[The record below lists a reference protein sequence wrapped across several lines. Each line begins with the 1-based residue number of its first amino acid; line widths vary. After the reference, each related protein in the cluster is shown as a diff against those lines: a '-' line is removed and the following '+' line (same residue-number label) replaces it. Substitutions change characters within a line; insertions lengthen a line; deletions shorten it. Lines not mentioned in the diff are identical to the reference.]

1 MQAKYSNYR
10 LDVTQAKLAVL
21 YAKQGRAQQF
31 TSQAA
36 RDKYLDDEIEAL
48 RAYEQTQQSRVEEL
62 SRDVDGAKEH
72 MAEVLAR
79 SESSTQQDE
88 DRRKQLKEMS
98 QEVTELRAK
107 VDAMQEKRK

>member
-1 MQAKYSNYR
+1 
-10 LDVTQAKLAVL
+10 
-21 YAKQGRAQQF
+21 
-31 TSQAA
+31 
-36 RDKYLDDEIEAL
+36 
-48 RAYEQTQQSRVEEL
+48 
-62 SRDVDGAKEH
+62 